1 MVDVAS
7 LAVEALVVLI
17 VLAILLS
24 GIRVLREWERA
35 PILSLGRY
43 KGLKGP
49 GVIYVVPFINRV
61 PFTISTRLQTVS
73 FKTEQTFTKDNV
85 PVVVDS
91 VMYYQ
96 PADLQK
102 VVLGAENYIMATQL
116 AAQTTLREVI
126 GQVSFDD
133 LLTEREKIGAK
144 AREVIDS
151 KTESWGIK
159 VTAVEI
165 RDVGIPSALQD
176 AMSRNAQAERERRA
190 RVTLALAE
198 FEAAQKMVDAA
209 NLYANNDRA
218 FQLRWMNIIYELGLQ
233 GKNTILLIPS
243 NIPIAGTVAGLR
255 RPSPIPP
262 IGVMGIQELAKKAQS
277 RPATR
282 PEIVPAFETSAL
294 QAFDWTRFCIEY
306 ISTSS
311 FTVVAS
317 SGPFSSRIFPVNFG
331 NRSAS
336 PLPGLIS
343 FIAAGWMGESVS
355 SEAMVSIT
363 TFGRYQM
370 SGTRPDSTSGGFT
383 WLSYWARSF
392 GNLSRSASL
401 NPVPILVTLGKIF
414 VLLS

>member
-1 MVDVAS
+1 MVNIAY
-7 LAVEALVVLI
+7 LGVEVLVVLI
-17 VLAILLS
+17 ILAILLS

-43 KGLKGP
+43 KGLRGP

-91 VMYYQ
+91 VMYFQ
-96 PADLQK
+96 PVDLQK
-102 VVLGAENYIMATQL
+102 VVLGAENYLLATQL

-133 LLTEREKIGAK
+133 LLAEREKVGAT
-144 AREVIDS
+144 ARGVIDS
-151 KTESWGIK
+151 KTEGWGVK
-159 VTAVEI
+159 VTSVEI

-233 GKNTILLIPS
+233 GRNTILLIPS
-243 NIPIAGTVAGLR
+243 NIPTAGTAMGLGGM
-255 RPSPIPP
+255 PGGQTIPP
-262 IGVMGIQELAKKAQS
+262 IGVMGINELAKKAA
-277 RPATR
+277 P
-282 PEIVPAFETSAL
+282 
-294 QAFDWTRFCIEY
+294 
-306 ISTSS
+306 
-311 FTVVAS
+311 
-317 SGPFSSRIFPVNFG
+317 
-331 NRSAS
+331 
-336 PLPGLIS
+336 
-343 FIAAGWMGESVS
+343 
-355 SEAMVSIT
+355 SE
-363 TFGRYQM
+363 
-370 SGTRPDSTSGGFT
+370 
-383 WLSYWARSF
+383 
-392 GNLSRSASL
+392 
-401 NPVPILVTLGKIF
+401 KEK
-414 VLLS
+414 